1 MGLFATNKQNKKT
14 TKTFLVKK
22 ELSRLKYNTVQLL
35 IVYCSTL
42 LGGLLHSVGGG
53 IGQGW
58 STMAGVELT
67 GVGLA
72 GVQVGEGQG
81 RVQYNRLEFDK
92 IWCRHPVMISDI

>member
-42 LGGLLHSVGGG
+42 LGGLLHSVRGGDRLGMEYNGRGRINRGRVGWG
-53 IGQGW
+53 IGWG
-58 STMAGVELT
+58 
-67 GVGLA
+67 GVG
-72 GVQVGEGQG
+72 
-81 RVQYNRLEFDK
+81 
-92 IWCRHPVMISDI
+92 